1 MKSEVPKVLHAVA
14 GVAMVN
20 HVLRAAEQ
28 INAGNVVV
36 VLGHGHKQVEPHLPK
51 GCTVVLQEEQR
62 GTGHALLMASK
73 EVGEGPVLVL
83 SGDTPL
89 LTGHMLRE
97 FTDAHFSCG
106 SDASVA
112 TMQLDDPTGYGRV
125 IRSPGGEVRR
135 IVEQGDA
142 GVDELGVREVNAGA
156 YVFSAPAVMDILE
169 ELGNENSQGEVYL
182 TDVVAKLVEQEEG
195 VHAFRAPDPEEFMGV
210 NTRVDLADAQSA
222 MRDRICRD
230 WMLAG
235 VTILDPHSTH
245 IDAAVKLAPD
255 VTLMPNTVLRGD
267 TRVGRG
273 SEIGPGCTLVDTVVG
288 EDCLVLHS
296 YSQRAV
302 LGNCVKVGPFAYLR
316 PEAQLED
323 GVKVGT
329 FVEIKKSRLGTGSKV
344 PHLSY
349 IGDAEIGAGTNI
361 GAGNITANYD
371 GREKHRTVIGEQVN
385 TGSDTVFV
393 APVEIGDNVTIG
405 AGSVITKDVP
415 VGALGI
421 ARARQKN
428 IPGYAVRLR
437 PHQRAED
444 NEG

>member
-1 MKSEVPKVLHAVA
+1 MGARPRLSSYISTIVVLAAGQGTRMKSEVPKVLHAVA

-62 GTGHALLMASK
+62 G
-73 EVGEGPVLVL
+73 
-83 SGDTPL
+83 
-89 LTGHMLRE
+89 TGHMLRE

-169 ELGNENSQGEVYL
+169 ELGNDNSQGEVYL

-230 WMLAG
+230 WM
-235 VTILDPHSTH
+235 
-245 IDAAVKLAPD
+245 
-255 VTLMPNTVLRGD
+255 
-267 TRVGRG
+267 
-273 SEIGPGCTLVDTVVG
+273 
-288 EDCLVLHS
+288 
-296 YSQRAV
+296 
-302 LGNCVKVGPFAYLR
+302 
-316 PEAQLED
+316 
-323 GVKVGT
+323 
-329 FVEIKKSRLGTGSKV
+329 
-344 PHLSY
+344 
-349 IGDAEIGAGTNI
+349 
-361 GAGNITANYD
+361 
-371 GREKHRTVIGEQVN
+371 
-385 TGSDTVFV
+385 
-393 APVEIGDNVTIG
+393 
-405 AGSVITKDVP
+405 
-415 VGALGI
+415 
-421 ARARQKN
+421 
-428 IPGYAVRLR
+428 
-437 PHQRAED
+437 
-444 NEG
+444 

>member
-1 MKSEVPKVLHAVA
+1 MGARPRLSSYISTIVVLAAGQGTRMKSEVPKVLHAVA

-135 IVEQGDA
+135 I
-142 GVDELGVREVNAGA
+142 
-156 YVFSAPAVMDILE
+156 
-169 ELGNENSQGEVYL
+169 
-182 TDVVAKLVEQEEG
+182 VEQEEG